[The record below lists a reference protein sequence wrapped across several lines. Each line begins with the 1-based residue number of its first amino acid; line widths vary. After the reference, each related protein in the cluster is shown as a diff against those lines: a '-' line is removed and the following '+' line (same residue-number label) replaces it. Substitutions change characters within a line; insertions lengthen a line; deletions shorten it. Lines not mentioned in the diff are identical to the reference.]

1 MQEVS
6 IGPAAAFADPG
17 RRVVEI
23 DGVEIGV
30 FQVKGRFTAYENVCP
45 HLGGPVCQGKVFPRA
60 CEDVGPDRRSNGI
73 TFSKDEINIVC
84 PWHGYEY
91 NIATGQHQGNKKL
104 RLRPIK
110 VRIENGEVFVAVPER
125 R

>member
-1 MQEVS
+1 
-6 IGPAAAFADPG
+6 
-17 RRVVEI
+17 
-23 DGVEIGV
+23 
-30 FQVKGRFTAYENVCP
+30 
-45 HLGGPVCQGKVFPRA
+45 VFPRA